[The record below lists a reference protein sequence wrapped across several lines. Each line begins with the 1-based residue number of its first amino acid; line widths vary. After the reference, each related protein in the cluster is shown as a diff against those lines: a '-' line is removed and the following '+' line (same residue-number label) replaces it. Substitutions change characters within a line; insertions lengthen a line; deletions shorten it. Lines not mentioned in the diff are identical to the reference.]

1 MVKSYDI
8 GDIVEHIDGSIYL
21 VISGY
26 TYTKILEGDLNSSDF
41 DFLSR
46 FDNDSLIFKYSN
58 GVKNILLKSDY
69 FCLKKLISKDCY
81 ELDNNITTFGISR
94 DSVRKIDKI
103 STLEIKDIV
112 KNYYIS
118 RGVIKKSSRFEY
130 LLPKEI
136 KKATHSANIK
146 SNGLEDYYFERLL
159 KIYWHLDS
167 YFYYE
172 LAYANIIGYLEDE
185 KAYLIG
191 DTNSPMYLTDFF
203 TDNSGKKPQS
213 LDKELTKRVKYK
225 NKFI

>member
-1 MVKSYDI
+1 M
-8 GDIVEHIDGSIYL
+8 
-21 VISGY
+21 
-26 TYTKILEGDLNSSDF
+26 
-41 DFLSR
+41 
-46 FDNDSLIFKYSN
+46 
-58 GVKNILLKSDY
+58 
-69 FCLKKLISKDCY
+69 
-81 ELDNNITTFGISR
+81 
-94 DSVRKIDKI
+94 
-103 STLEIKDIV
+103 
-112 KNYYIS
+112 
-118 RGVIKKSSRFEY
+118 
-130 LLPKEI
+130 
-136 KKATHSANIK
+136 
-146 SNGLEDYYFERLL
+146 L